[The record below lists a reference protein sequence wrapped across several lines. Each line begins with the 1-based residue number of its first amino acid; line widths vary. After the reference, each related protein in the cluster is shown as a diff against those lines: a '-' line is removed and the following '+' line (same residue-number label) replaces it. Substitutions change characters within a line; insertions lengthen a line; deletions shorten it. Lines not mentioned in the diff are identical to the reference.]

1 MQPLYES
8 VPDDLEI
15 YDRPSRHFAP
25 HVHMLTEFI
34 LCLSNTL
41 ELGVD
46 TQYYHMEQG
55 DLAVIFPGK
64 IHHSQY
70 FGSSDSAVCLHLLAS
85 TSLTPFFETQL
96 RTKQPQ
102 NPIIK
107 KDDVDPDIVYALERL
122 YTDYAILL
130 PDHAGGVPGR
140 KPVFGNQP
148 SDPLPAPNKEAEPE
162 SEYDAPVKAAFLQLI
177 LARCLPKLTLV
188 LRSGRENTD
197 LVYRMVNYIAS
208 HFKEPLTLT
217 SMAEALYLSPYVLSR
232 EFSGTFHS
240 SFNGYLNEIRL
251 NYAVNLLLYT
261 DRSVTD
267 IWLESGFESQRT
279 FNRVFREK
287 YHMSPRVY
295 RKAL

>member
-34 LCLSNTL
+34 LCLSDTL

-102 NPIIK
+102 SPIIK

-208 HFKEPLTLT
+208 HFKE
-217 SMAEALYLSPYVLSR
+217 
-232 EFSGTFHS
+232 
-240 SFNGYLNEIRL
+240 
-251 NYAVNLLLYT
+251 NLLLYT

-287 YHMSPRVY
+287 YHMSPRDY